1 MTKCFIIDDEQP
13 AIDVIQNY
21 IKRIPSLELVGA
33 STNPMQAIEII
44 RKNKADLVFLD
55 IQMDEMNGI
64 ELAKKLDQ
72 NAKVIF
78 CTAYSRF
85 AVASFD
91 LDAIDYLVKPF
102 SFQRFERAVKRAIG
116 AIKHPDQSAAE
127 KKDDTDYFFIK
138 TGQKGKMVRLDLG
151 DIDFIEARN
160 NRVVFHVAEKLIRSS
175 HTLRRLEAL
184 LPKDSF
190 IRVHKSYIVH
200 IQKIALIQ
208 HEELRLRSLE
218 QPIPIGPN
226 FKAFFLN
233 HLHVQSAH

>member
-116 AIKHPDQSAAE
+116 AIKHPDQSAA
-127 KKDDTDYFFIK
+127 
-138 TGQKGKMVRLDLG
+138 
-151 DIDFIEARN
+151 
-160 NRVVFHVAEKLIRSS
+160 
-175 HTLRRLEAL
+175 
-184 LPKDSF
+184 
-190 IRVHKSYIVH
+190 
-200 IQKIALIQ
+200 
-208 HEELRLRSLE
+208 
-218 QPIPIGPN
+218 
-226 FKAFFLN
+226 
-233 HLHVQSAH
+233 